1 MMKYS
6 RQREA
11 IKEYLMGRTDHP
23 TAEMVYLSVRETN
36 PKISLGTV
44 YRNLS
49 LLVSLGEI
57 QKICCGDGV
66 ERYDANLKPH
76 YHYHCTACG
85 CVMDVPLAQVPSSQI
100 LLGDT
105 FPEQVDGYTVL
116 FHGTCRSCRE
126 KVKKTV
132 DKPEK
137 VC

>member
-11 IKEYLMGRTDHP
+11 IKAYLMERRDHP
-23 TAEMVYLSVRETN
+23 TAEMVYMSVRETN

-66 ERYDANLKPH
+66 ERYDANVAPH
-76 YHYHCTACG
+76 YHYHCTSCG
-85 CVMDVPLAQVPSSQI
+85 RVMDVPMEQAPSTQV
-100 LLGDT
+100 LLGED
-105 FPEQVDGYTVL
+105 FPEEVEGYTVL
-116 FHGTCRSCRE
+116 FHGTCRDCR
-126 KVKKTV
+126 KK
-132 DKPEK
+132 E
-137 VC
+137 